1 MWSHVNTQEPS
12 LREEALTPAGD
23 QSSRF
28 WKLRL
33 TNDLLPNVPGRKSP
47 FLHASM
53 PFHNLA
59 LVNNLVDSF
68 FNWHIS
74 TYD

>member
-1 MWSHVNTQEPS
+1 MNTQEPS

-23 QSSRF
+23 QSPRF

-53 PFHNLA
+53 PLHNLSF
-59 LVNNLVDSF
+59 VNNLVGSF

-74 TYD
+74 TCD